1 VIDPA
6 LRPKFEPLLASLLND
21 AKTAGGLRVAAL
33 RALPLTG
40 PENAKANFAILADHL
55 NRTEDRTEA
64 ARGILQLQRD
74 SWDKAT
80 AGSLAEG
87 ILAWAKSVPA
97 SDRTKQDFIEVVQT
111 GNELASLLPPAD
123 AARIKKELRSLGVS
137 VFVVKTVRE
146 QMRYDTPRLVVEA
159 GKPFEVIFENM
170 DAMGHNFVVVQPGTR
185 QAVAEA
191 VQTRRPDQ
199 LDKKGRAYVPEDGRN
214 QDKRVLDATKMVEP
228 GQKETLKMSAPG
240 KEGEYEYVCT
250 MPGHWVIMWG
260 KLIVTK
266 NVDAYLQAHPTA
278 EPTGVEALLPK

>member
-1 VIDPA
+1 VVDPA
-6 LRPKFEPLLASLLND
+6 LRAKFAPLLTTVLND
-21 AKTAGGLRVAAL
+21 TKTSRGLTVAAL

-40 PENAKANFAILADHL
+40 PENAKANFAILAEHL
-55 NRTEDRTEA
+55 KRNEDRTEA
-64 ARGILQLQRD
+64 ARSLLQLPHD
-74 SWDKAT
+74 AWDKAA
-80 AGSLAEG
+80 AGPLAEG
-87 ILAWAKSVPA
+87 ILDWAKSVPA
-97 SDRTKQDFIEVVQT
+97 GDRSKQDFIEIVQA
-111 GNELASLLPPAD
+111 GNELASLMAPAD
-123 AARIKKELRSLGVS
+123 AARIKRELRGLGVS

-214 QDKRVLDATKMVEP
+214 QDKRVIDATHLVEP
-228 GQKETLKMSAPG
+228 GQKETLKMTAPG

-250 MPGHWVIMWG
+250 MPGHWLIMWG

-278 EPTGVEALLPK
+278 EPTGAEALLPK